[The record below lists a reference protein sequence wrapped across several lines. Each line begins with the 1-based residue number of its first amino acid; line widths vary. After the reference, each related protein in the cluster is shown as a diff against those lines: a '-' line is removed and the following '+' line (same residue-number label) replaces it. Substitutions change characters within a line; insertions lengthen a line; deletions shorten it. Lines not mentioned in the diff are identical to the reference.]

1 MSDASIWNNFFSKKD
16 DKCLR
21 KKQIKLTI
29 NNEFFLYFIPN
40 DN

>member
-1 MSDASIWNNFFSKKD
+1 MSDASIWSKFSKKD

-21 KKQIKLTI
+21 KKQIKLKI